1 MRHVLGLPSSR
12 STLCLPK
19 PSFYPY
25 RPRSL
30 LSTSLS
36 ASPSTSIRKRKE
48 ETLCPKAIIYQVS
61 RRISRTADSSE
72 VEDVES
78 LNSTEVRDTTAASQE
93 EKNLSDSLKEAL
105 EALASAQELLNA
117 EGTRL
122 NKKRKIPKN
131 KKRRIP
137 ENTKWSILNP
147 AFNPDLSRDL
157 DNKMHS
163 HVQFITTPTSDT
175 PGTALFLHFEDR
187 RYIVGNA
194 HEGLHRASL
203 QMGARVLKTKDIF
216 LTGRTEWQSKGGLM
230 GLILTIADATSAS
243 AASKADTARI
253 RLKKKMERERER
265 DKGMEKNVD
274 VKLDTSPSQSAPTP
288 AENQLVEEDPTVRL
302 HGGPNLTHTVA
313 TARSFI
319 FRKGTPIKVLEH
331 IEEEKVRDTAK
342 EDWEPTWSDPRIQVW
357 AMPIKP
363 TGVSEVKEVPHP
375 ESPRKRSL
383 GEYMSGHRPSKL
395 DDLNQW
401 SADPAAVADQDEQ
414 NQKTRELAVS
424 EMFSSL
430 WSRDNLVEMALR
442 DVQMPAAIHT
452 RDPVTKELIRYEG
465 PTPDGLAPV
474 PGINVLVR
482 KAWPGALIDHLPPT
496 KRSQTA
502 MSYIIR
508 NHRIRGKFNP
518 AAAKELKVPRGPCWA
533 ALAAGSSVQSSDGLT
548 VTPEMVLGPS
558 KEGSGVAVIDLPSSE
573 YVHDLINRPEW
584 RAAKI
589 MSGVVA
595 VIWILGPG
603 VVQDMSL
610 IRFIKAQPGVEHI
623 ISSPEYC
630 PDYIT
635 MTSAAT
641 MAIRHSQIDPA
652 RYAVP
657 IHSNAILPTSGG
669 SSGDEKR
676 LFEVMSKN
684 CRPAGRGLKIIL
696 EPQSSVTEEA
706 VTPFLDTGRV
716 AQSTPQSVLD
726 LARAARQQI
735 STPAVQAETFAQNIP
750 SPDAEIIC
758 LGTGSAM
765 PSQYRNVAATLLRVP
780 GCGSYLLDCGEN
792 TLGQLKRM
800 YTGPQL
806 AELFLD
812 LKLIWISHLHADH
825 HLGLTS
831 VIKAWYEEV
840 HGKDEVKRRKPTITE
855 QMLNPTKYLHG
866 GKRLFVV
873 GHEQMIRWLEEYS
886 SVEDY
891 GHDQLVPLASSPYS
905 PYEFGTDASNLEWN
919 GTKVGFNISRK
930 PHMYVQSPSLLQKSI
945 Y

>member
-19 PSFYPY
+19 PSFSPY
-25 RPRSL
+25 RPLSL
-30 LSTSLS
+30 LSTSRSTL
-36 ASPSTSIRKRKE
+36 PSTSIRKRKE
-48 ETLCPKAIIYQVS
+48 ETLCPETIIYQIS

-72 VEDVES
+72 VEDAE
-78 LNSTEVRDTTAASQE
+78 LLHTTEVTDTAAAGQE
-93 EKNLSDSLKEAL
+93 KGNLSDSLNEAFK
-105 EALASAQELLNA
+105 AQGSVQELLKA
-117 EGTRL
+117 GGTRL
-122 NKKRKIPKN
+122 NTESRIPK
-131 KKRRIP
+131 KTTWK
-137 ENTKWSILNP
+137 ILNP
-147 AFNPDLSRDL
+147 AFNPHLSRDF

-163 HVQFITTPTSDT
+163 HIQFITTPTSDT
-175 PGTALFLHFEDR
+175 PGTALLLHFDNR
-187 RYIVGNA
+187 RYIIGNA

-230 GLILTIADATSAS
+230 GLILTIADATTAS
-243 AASKADTARI
+243 AESKAEAARI
-253 RLKKKMERERER
+253 RLKNRMERVCER
-265 DKGMEKNVD
+265 DKGMKKNVD
-274 VKLDTSPSQSAPTP
+274 ARRDTSPSQSALTP
-288 AENQLVEEDPTVRL
+288 AENQFVEEDPTVRL
-302 HGGPNLTHTVA
+302 HGGPNLTHTLA

-331 IEEEKVRDTAK
+331 VEEKKVRNKAK
-342 EDWEPTWSDPRIQVW
+342 EEWEPTWSDPRIQVW

-363 TGVSEVKEVPHP
+363 TGVSDANEVQHS

-383 GEYMSGHRPSKL
+383 GEYMSGYLPSKANV
-395 DDLNQW
+395 LNQW
-401 SADPAAVADQDEQ
+401 SLDPAAVVDQDER

-430 WSRDNLVEMALR
+430 WGRDNLIEMPLR
-442 DVQMPAAIHT
+442 DVQMPAVIHI
-452 RDPVTKELIRYEG
+452 RDPVTKKLIKYEG
-465 PTPDGLAPV
+465 PTPDGREPV
-474 PGINVLVR
+474 PDINVLVR

-496 KRSQTA
+496 KRSQIA
-502 MSYIIR
+502 MTYIIR

-548 VTPEMVLGPS
+548 VTPDMVLGPS
-558 KEGSGVAVIDLPSSE
+558 KEGSGVAVVDLPSSE

-584 RAAKI
+584 RAARI

-603 VVQDMSL
+603 VVRDMSL
-610 IRFIKAQPGVEHI
+610 IRFIKSQPGVEHI

-641 MAIRHSQIDPA
+641 MAIRHHQIDPA

-657 IHSNAILPTSGG
+657 LHSNAILQTSGG
-669 SSGDEKR
+669 SSDDEKT
-676 LFEVMSKN
+676 LSEVMSKN

-696 EPQSSVTEEA
+696 EPHSGVTEKA
-706 VTPFLDTGRV
+706 VTPFLNTALVVQG
-716 AQSTPQSVLD
+716 TPQSVLD

-735 STPAVQAETFAQNIP
+735 STPAVRAETSAQVIP
-750 SPDAEIIC
+750 SPNAEIIC

-780 GCGSYLLDCGEN
+780 GCGSYLMDCGEN

-806 AELFLD
+806 AELLHD

-840 HGKDEVKRRKPTITE
+840 HGKDKVKRPKPTITE
-855 QMLNPTKYLHG
+855 QMLNPAGILHG

-873 GHEQMIRWLEEYS
+873 GHEHMIRWLEEYS

-891 GHDQLVPLASSPYS
+891 GHDQLVPLISSPYKYS
-905 PYEFGTDASNLEWN
+905 MMARDASSLGWN
-919 GTKVGFNISRK
+919 GMNVGFKSSKN
-930 PHMYVQSPSLLQKSI
+930 PHMYVQSPSLLQGSI

>member
-1 MRHVLGLPSSR
+1 MRHVLALPSSR

-19 PSFYPY
+19 PSFSPY
-25 RPRSL
+25 RPLSL

-36 ASPSTSIRKRKE
+36 TSPSTSFRKSKK
-48 ETLCPKAIIYQVS
+48 ETLCTNTIVYQVS
-61 RRISRTADSSE
+61 RSISRTADSSE
-72 VEDVES
+72 VEDADS
-78 LNSTEVRDTTAASQE
+78 SHLTEVTDTAAAGQE
-93 EKNLSDSLKEAL
+93 KGNLLDLSKEVL
-105 EALASAQELLNA
+105 EALRPAQEWLKG
-117 EGTRL
+117 EG
-122 NKKRKIPKN
+122 KRSY
-131 KKRRIP
+131 
-137 ENTKWSILNP
+137 TKWRILNP
-147 AFNPDLSRDL
+147 AFDPDLSRER
-157 DNKMHS
+157 NNRMHS
-163 HVQFITTPTSDT
+163 HIQFITTPTSDT
-175 PGTALFLHFEDR
+175 PGTALLLHFDDR
-187 RYIVGNA
+187 RYIIGNA
-194 HEGLHRASL
+194 HEGLNRASL

-216 LTGRTEWQSKGGLM
+216 LTGRTEWQSNGGLM
-230 GLILTIADATSAS
+230 GLILSIADATNAS
-243 AASKADTARI
+243 AASKAEVARI
-253 RLKKKMERERER
+253 RLKKKMDRGSER
-265 DKGMEKNVD
+265 DKGTKKNVD
-274 VKLDTSPSQSAPTP
+274 VRLDTSPSQSAHAP

-331 IEEEKVRDTAK
+331 IKEEKARDKAK
-342 EDWEPTWSDPRIQVW
+342 EGWEPTWSDRRIQVW
-357 AMPIKP
+357 AMSIKP
-363 TGVSEVKEVPHP
+363 TGVSEVNEVPHP

-383 GEYMSGHRPSKL
+383 GEYMSGHRPSEL
-395 DDLNQW
+395 DVLNQW
-401 SADPAAVADQDEQ
+401 SVHPAAVADPDEQ

-430 WSRDNLVEMALR
+430 WSRDNLVEMPLR
-442 DVQMPAAIHT
+442 DVQMPAAIHI
-452 RDPVTKELIRYEG
+452 RDPVTKEILKYEG
-465 PTPDGLAPV
+465 PTPDDPAPV
-474 PGINVLVR
+474 PDINVLVR

-548 VTPEMVLGPS
+548 VTPDMVLGPS
-558 KEGSGVAVIDLPSSE
+558 KEGSGAAVVDLPSSE

-584 RAAKI
+584 RAEKI

-595 VIWILGPG
+595 IIWILGPG

-610 IRFIKAQPGVEHI
+610 IRFIKSQPGVEHI

-630 PDYIT
+630 PDYLT

-652 RYAVP
+652 RYNVP
-657 IHSNAILPTSGG
+657 LHSNVILPTSGG
-669 SSGDEKR
+669 SSGDEKT
-676 LFEVMSKN
+676 LPEVMSKN
-684 CRPAGRGLKIIL
+684 CRPAARGLKLIL

-706 VTPFLDTGRV
+706 VTPFLHTGLV
-716 AQSTPQSVLD
+716 AQGTPQSVLD
-726 LARAARQQI
+726 LAGAARQQI
-735 STPAVQAETFAQNIP
+735 NTPAVQAETSAQDIP
-750 SPDAEIIC
+750 SPNAEIIC

-780 GCGSYLLDCGEN
+780 LCGSYLLDCGEN

-812 LKLIWISHLHADH
+812 LKLIWISHMHADH

-840 HGKDEVKRRKPTITE
+840 HGKDKVKRQKPTITE
-855 QMLNPTKYLHG
+855 QMLNPAKCLQD

-873 GHEQMIRWLEEYS
+873 GHERMIRWLDEYS

-891 GHDQLVPLASSPYS
+891 GHDQLVPLASSPYFS
-905 PYEFGTDASNLEWN
+905 RRMVDDASNLEWN
-919 GTKVGFNISRK
+919 GTNVGFNISK
-930 PHMYVQSPSLLQKSI
+930 IPLMYVQSPSLLQRNI